1 MVQALKL
8 VRSIVTRVRVVRRVN
23 SIPQE
28 IEIDLRHVVPG
39 DVVAVAS
46 TLFLACA
53 MFQLKHLIGGD
64 VFPGDCVVISAEALA
79 VTQAS
84 LTGEI
89 LPIDKV
95 VRVTAV
101 DDSEPFHLLDNHNV
115 CLAGTSVA
123 TGSGRA
129 LVVSAGKDTYMA
141 AIAEELNRKRPEN
154 AIQMGIR
161 KVSYVLLGFMA
172 VSPNRSPFFP
182 SCANI

>member
-1 MVQALKL
+1 M
-8 VRSIVTRVRVVRRVN
+8 
-23 SIPQE
+23 
-28 IEIDLRHVVPG
+28 
-39 DVVAVAS
+39 
-46 TLFLACA
+46 
-53 MFQLKHLIGGD
+53 
-64 VFPGDCVVISAEALA
+64 A

-101 DDSEPFHLLDNHNV
+101 DEFEPFHLLDNHNV

-123 TGSGRA
+123 AGNGRA
-129 LVVSAGKDTYMA
+129 LVVSTGKDTYMA

-154 AIQMGIR
+154 TIQIGIR

-172 VSPNRSPFFP
+172 VSPNLVFFSSQLAP
-182 SCANI
+182 TFNRTL